1 MIVFCWFFFFSS
13 RRRHTSCAL
22 VTGVQTCALP
32 ISPVGPVFQRAPF
45 GNGVG
50 IAIKG
55 PDMTRA
61 GGKGRARIAARAEG
75 AVHQNVTGVEGKPPH
90 HLGKENREMGRGGGN
105 GSGHALPPFASTC
118 APQMR
123 TRTS

>member
-1 MIVFCWFFFFSS
+1 MTAYEVRISDWSS
-13 RRRHTSCAL
+13 DVCSSDLVEGHGVHLCDAACAERRHHVGKA
-22 VTGVQTCALP
+22 VVDQRQP
-32 ISPVGPVFQRAPF
+32 PVGPVFQRAPF

-75 AVHQNVTGVEGKPPH
+75 AVHQNVTGVEGKPDR
-90 HLGKENREMGRGGGN
+90 K
-105 GSGHALPPFASTC
+105 ST
-118 APQMR
+118 R
-123 TRTS
+123 LNSSH